1 MNAANQWGL
10 TMRLPRV
17 RLTARPASVAVTLAA
32 VLLAVVIC
40 PLIRRR
46 DHRSSMAVGREQEE
60 ARARSDERYARAMV
74 AVADADASA
83 LGERRAVEV
92 EGKPLIIDD
101 DAAFPALG
109 DLDGDDRP
117 DLLLG
122 DPHGFLKVYRNLGS
136 PGHPRLAPPVPFK
149 HFCDDE
155 RIPTG

>member
-1 MNAANQWGL
+1 
-10 TMRLPRV
+10 MRLSRV
-17 RLTARPASVAVTLAA
+17 RLTAWPTSVAMTLAA

-40 PLIRRR
+40 PLIRWR
-46 DHRSSMAVGREQEE
+46 DHRSSMAVERDQEE

-92 EGKPLIIDD
+92 EGKPLIVDGY
-101 DAAFPALG
+101 AAFPALG

-122 DPHGFLKVYRNLGS
+122 DPRGFLKVYRNLGS
-136 PGHPRLAPPVPFK
+136 TSHPSPAPAVPFK